1 MPPKKSSFNLW
12 KSMDQK
18 SLRSLAL
25 AVFFLFGTIG
35 PLTMLMDSSILP
47 GSWFKLC
54 YLTILSGTFSACI
67 ILFIKKPL
75 RLIVLLVLIQ
85 GAMFATGPV
94 EEFLLGRV
102 EPKMMVTADHVFML
116 TQDELD
122 RIQIRHPV
130 FGVLAILLLSTGYA
144 LFVRVIGEEYKKRT
158 RLETEIAVAR
168 TIQKSLQPS
177 SVFTTDWCE
186 AAGVTVPAT
195 EVGGDYFDM
204 IKISDDEVVIAI
216 ADVSGHGVGAGI
228 LAAMTKSAVR
238 AELNHSKTPSDLLFT
253 LNNTIYQVTDK
264 NMFVS
269 FAYVLLDRR
278 TMTAQIAT
286 AGHPPIFLFRK
297 SDGAIVEVRT
307 PNLALA
313 VQPSTK
319 YTAETVKLNRG
330 DELVL
335 YSDGITEAANDRG
348 EQFGIEKLKELI
360 ADTQRPSVEAL
371 GNSIMASVRAFTV
384 KKEFVD
390 DATIVVVRV

>member
-1 MPPKKSSFNLW
+1 MNLW

-35 PLTMLMDSSILP
+35 PLTMLMDTGILP
-47 GSWFKLC
+47 GSWFKLF
-54 YLTILSGTFSACI
+54 YLTILSGLFSSCI

-75 RLIVLLVLIQ
+75 RLIVLLVVIQ
-85 GAMFATGPV
+85 GAMFSAGPV

-102 EPKMMVTADHVFML
+102 EPKMMVTADHVFVL

-122 RIQIRHPV
+122 RIQVRHPI
-130 FGVLAILLLSTGYA
+130 FGVLAIFLLSTGYA
-144 LFVRVIGEEYKKRT
+144 LFIRVIAEENKKRA
-158 RLETEIAVAR
+158 RLETEVAVAR
-168 TIQKSLQPS
+168 TIQKSLQPPS
-177 SVFTTDWCE
+177 EFKTDWCE

-204 IKISDDEVVIAI
+204 IKISDDEIAIAI

-238 AELNHSKTPSDLLFT
+238 AELNHSKAPSDLLFN

-264 NMFVS
+264 SMFVS

-278 TMTAQIAT
+278 TMTAQIVT

-297 SDGAIVEVRT
+297 SDGAIVEART

-319 YTAETVKLNRG
+319 YTAETIQLTRG
-330 DELVL
+330 DELIL
-335 YSDGITEAANDRG
+335 YSDGITEAANDTG
-348 EQFGIEKLKELI
+348 EQFGVEKLKELI
-360 ADTQRPSVEAL
+360 ANTQRPSVEAL
-371 GNSIMASVRAFTV
+371 GNSILASVRAFTV

>member
-1 MPPKKSSFNLW
+1 MPSKKSPFNLW
-12 KSMDQK
+12 KTMDQK

-25 AVFFLFGTIG
+25 AAFFLFGAIG

-47 GSWFKLC
+47 GSWFRLF
-54 YLTILSGTFSACI
+54 YLSVLSGFFFACI

-75 RLIVLLVLIQ
+75 RLIILLVVIQ
-85 GAMFATGPV
+85 GAMFFTGPV

-102 EPKMMVTADHVFML
+102 EPKMMVTADHVFVL

-122 RIQIRHPV
+122 RIQIRLPI
-130 FGVLAILLLSTGYA
+130 FGIFAIFLLSTGYA
-144 LFVRVIGEEYKKRT
+144 LFVRVISEEYKKRT
-158 RLETEIAVAR
+158 RLETEVAVAR
-168 TIQKSLQPS
+168 TIQKSLQPPS
-177 SVFTTDWCE
+177 PLITGWCE
-186 AAGVTVPAT
+186 AAGMTVPAT

-204 IKISDDEVVIAI
+204 IKISDDEIVIVI

-238 AELNHSKTPSDLLFT
+238 AELYHSKAPSDLLFN
-253 LNNTIYQVTDK
+253 LNNAIYQGTDK
-264 NMFVS
+264 SMFVS

-286 AGHPPIFLFRK
+286 AGHPPVFLYRK
-297 SDGAIVEVRT
+297 SDGAIVEART

-313 VQPSTK
+313 VQASTS
-319 YTAETVKLNRG
+319 YTAETIQLNRG
-330 DELVL
+330 DELIL
-335 YSDGITEAANDRG
+335 YSDGITEAANDKG
-348 EQFGIEKLKELI
+348 EQFGVEQLKELI
-360 ADTQRPSVEAL
+360 TNTQRPSVEAL
-371 GNSIMASVRAFTV
+371 GNSILASVRAFTV

>member
-1 MPPKKSSFNLW
+1 MPPQKSPYSLW

-47 GSWFKLC
+47 GSWFKLI
-54 YLTILSGTFSACI
+54 YLTILSGLFSACI

-85 GAMFATGPV
+85 GAMFSAGLA
-94 EEFLLGRV
+94 EEFILGRV
-102 EPKMMVTADHVFML
+102 EPKMVVTADHVFML
-116 TQDELD
+116 TQNELD
-122 RIQIRHPV
+122 RIQLRLPI

-158 RLETEIAVAR
+158 RLETEVSVAR
-168 TIQKSLQPS
+168 TIQKSLQPPS
-177 SVFTTDWCE
+177 EFKTDWCE

-238 AELNHSKTPSDLLFT
+238 AELYHSRAPSDLLFNV
-253 LNNTIYQVTDK
+253 NNTIYQVTDK
-264 NMFVS
+264 KMFVS
-269 FAYVLLDRR
+269 FAYALIDRR
-278 TMTAQIAT
+278 TMTAQIVT

-297 SDGAIVEVRT
+297 SDGVITEART
-307 PNLALA
+307 PNLALG

-319 YTAETVKLNRG
+319 YAAESITLNRG
-330 DELVL
+330 DELIL
-335 YSDGITEAANDRG
+335 YSDGITEAANDTG
-348 EQFGIEKLKELI
+348 EQFGVEKLKELI
-360 ADTQRPSVEAL
+360 AATQRPSVEAL
-371 GNSIMASVRAFTV
+371 GNSILASVRAFTV

>member
-1 MPPKKSSFNLW
+1 MPPKKSPLNLW

-18 SLRSLAL
+18 GLRSLAV

-35 PLTMLMDSSILP
+35 PLTMLMDSGILP
-47 GSWFKLC
+47 GSWFKLL
-54 YLTILSGTFSACI
+54 YLTLLCGLFSTCI

-75 RLIVLLVLIQ
+75 RLIVLLLVIQ
-85 GAMFATGPV
+85 GAMFAAGHV

-102 EPKMMVTADHVFML
+102 EPKMMVTADHVFIF

-122 RIQIRHPV
+122 RIQIRRPIYGL
-130 FGVLAILLLSTGYA
+130 FAIFLLSTGYA
-144 LFVRVIGEEYKKRT
+144 LLIRVIGEENRKRA
-158 RLETEIAVAR
+158 RLETEVAVAR
-168 TIQKSLQPS
+168 RIQKSLQPS
-177 SVFTTDWCE
+177 SVFKTEWCE

-195 EVGGDYFDM
+195 DVGGDYFDM
-204 IKISDDEVVIAI
+204 IKVSDDEVVIAI

-238 AELNHSKTPSDLLFT
+238 AELYHSKAPSDLLFT

-264 NMFVS
+264 SMFVS

-297 SDGAIVEVRT
+297 SDRAIVEART

-313 VQPSTK
+313 VQPSTS
-319 YTAETVKLNRG
+319 YTEQTIQLNHG
-330 DELVL
+330 DELIL
-335 YSDGITEAANDRG
+335 YSDGITEATNDKG
-348 EQFGIEKLKELI
+348 EQFGVEQLKELI
-360 ADTQRPSVEAL
+360 TNTHRPSVEAL
-371 GNSIMASVRAFTV
+371 GNSILASVRAFTV

>member
-1 MPPKKSSFNLW
+1 MPPKKSPFNLW

-25 AVFFLFGTIG
+25 AIFFLFGTIG
-35 PLTMLMDSSILP
+35 PLVMLMDSSILP
-47 GSWFKLC
+47 GSWFKLF
-54 YLTILSGTFSACI
+54 YLTILSGLFSACI

-75 RLIVLLVLIQ
+75 RLIVLLVVIQ
-85 GAMFATGPV
+85 GAMFSTGPV

-122 RIQIRHPV
+122 RIQIRHPI
-130 FGVLAILLLSTGYA
+130 FGVFAIFLLSTGYA
-144 LFVRVIGEEYKKRT
+144 LFVRVIGEEYRKRT
-158 RLETEIAVAR
+158 RLETEVAVAR

-177 SVFTTDWCE
+177 SAFKTDWCE

-195 EVGGDYFDM
+195 EVGGDYFDI
-204 IKISDDEVVIAI
+204 IKISDNEVVIAI
-216 ADVSGHGVGAGI
+216 ADVSGYGVGAGI
-228 LAAMTKSAVR
+228 LSAMTKSALH
-238 AELNHSKTPSDLLFT
+238 AELSHSTAPSEVLFN
-253 LNNTIYQVTDK
+253 LNNAIYQVTDK

-269 FAYVLLDRR
+269 FAYVLLDKR
-278 TMTAQIAT
+278 TMTAHIAT

-297 SDGAIVEVRT
+297 SDEAIVEART

-313 VQPSTK
+313 VQPSTS
-319 YTAETVKLNRG
+319 YTAQTIQLNRG
-330 DELVL
+330 DELIL
-335 YSDGITEAANDRG
+335 YTDGITEAANDKG
-348 EQFGIEKLKELI
+348 EQFGVEKLKELI

-371 GNSIMASVRAFTV
+371 GNSILASVRAFTV
-384 KKEFVD
+384 KKEFVN

>member
-1 MPPKKSSFNLW
+1 MSPQKSPFNLW

-47 GSWFKLC
+47 GSWFRLF
-54 YLTILSGTFSACI
+54 YLTILSGLFSACI

-75 RLIVLLVLIQ
+75 RLIVLLVVIQ
-85 GAMFATGPV
+85 GAMLSTGPV

-102 EPKMMVTADHVFML
+102 EPKMMVTAGHVFVL

-122 RIQIRHPV
+122 RIQIRHPI
-130 FGVLAILLLSTGYA
+130 FGLLAIFLLSTGYA
-144 LFVRVIGEEYKKRT
+144 LFVRVIGEEYRKRT
-158 RLETEIAVAR
+158 RLETEVAVAR

-177 SVFTTDWCE
+177 SAFKTDWCE

-228 LAAMTKSAVR
+228 LSAMTKSALH
-238 AELNHSKTPSDLLFT
+238 AELCHATAPSEVLFN
-253 LNNTIYQVTDK
+253 LNNAIYQVTDK
-264 NMFVS
+264 KMFVS

-278 TMTAQIAT
+278 IMTAHIAT

-297 SDGAIVEVRT
+297 SDNAIVEART

-313 VQPSTK
+313 VQPSTS
-319 YTAETVKLNRG
+319 YTAQTIQLNRG
-330 DELVL
+330 DVL
-335 YSDGITEAANDRG
+335 ILYTDGITEAANDKG
-348 EQFGIEKLKELI
+348 EQFGVEKLKELI

-371 GNSIMASVRAFTV
+371 GNSILASVRTFTV
-384 KKEFVD
+384 KKEFID

>member
-1 MPPKKSSFNLW
+1 MPPKKSPFNLW

-47 GSWFKLC
+47 GSWFRLF
-54 YLTILSGTFSACI
+54 YLTILSGLFSACI
-67 ILFIKKPL
+67 ILFIKKPF
-75 RLIVLLVLIQ
+75 RLIVLLVIIQ
-85 GAMFATGPV
+85 GAMFSTGPV
-94 EEFLLGRV
+94 EELLLGRV
-102 EPKMMVTADHVFML
+102 EPKMMVTANHVFVL

-122 RIQIRHPV
+122 RIQIRRPI
-130 FGVLAILLLSTGYA
+130 FGVFAILLLSTGYA
-144 LFVRVIGEEYKKRT
+144 LLVRVIGEEYRKRT
-158 RLETEIAVAR
+158 RLETEVAVAR

-177 SVFTTDWCE
+177 STFKTSWCE
-186 AAGVTVPAT
+186 AAGMTVPAT

-238 AELNHSKTPSDLLFT
+238 AELYHSKAPSDLLFA

-264 NMFVS
+264 SMFVS

-297 SDGAIVEVRT
+297 SDGVIVEART

-313 VQPSTK
+313 VQPSTQ
-319 YTAETVKLNRG
+319 YTAETIQLNRG
-330 DELVL
+330 DELIL
-335 YSDGITEAANDRG
+335 YSDGITEAANEKG
-348 EQFGIEKLKELI
+348 EQFGVENLKELI

-371 GNSIMASVRAFTV
+371 GNSILASVRAFTV